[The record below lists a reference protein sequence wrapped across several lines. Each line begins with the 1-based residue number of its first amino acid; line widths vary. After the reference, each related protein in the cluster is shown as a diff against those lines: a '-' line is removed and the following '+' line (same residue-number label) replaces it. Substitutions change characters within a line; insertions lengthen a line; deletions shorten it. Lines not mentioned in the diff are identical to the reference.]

1 MEPGFVNRSKRR
13 LDRQKQ
19 PQWAEANF
27 TTDVTDIT
35 DGIRGFGRRRGRE
48 TAGSQRR
55 HEETKKTFLPQRT
68 LSSRRWSLNHES
80 FRRGT
85 TRISRMGPGF
95 FNRQQATDFGSPAA
109 AASPPTRKKFFR
121 EIFAQYW
128 QCV

>member
-85 TRISRMGPGF
+85 TRISRMGQGYL
-95 FNRQQATDFGSPAA
+95 NRCLQGELRAWQTR
-109 AASPPTRKKFFR
+109 ASG
-121 EIFAQYW
+121 EQ
-128 QCV
+128 